1 MIPVALHSSLR
12 LISFPASSSATAVT
26 VPALYRVLK
35 SCRAD
40 VYFITAEGDELNL
53 KSTLSQFVF
62 AAVCAGE
69 LRELKGCI
77 QLEDPQDTA
86 ALAEYLTAVC

>member
-1 MIPVALHSSLR
+1 MKLKPAANIPAFLK
-12 LISFPASSSATAVT
+12 AVQ
-26 VPALYRVLK
+26 

-86 ALAEYLTAVC
+86 ALAEYLTAAC

>member
-1 MIPVALHSSLR
+1 M
-12 LISFPASSSATAVT
+12 
-26 VPALYRVLK
+26 
-35 SCRAD
+35 
-40 VYFITAEGDELNL
+40 YFITAEGDELNL

-77 QLEDPQDTA
+77 QLEDPQDAA
-86 ALAEYLTAVC
+86 ALAEYLTAAC